1 MPTPYLL
8 ITANCHQNKTI
19 QTSQSELTNA
29 EAWGLAQLFKRL
41 GWSEIRACAVD
52 DAEAYEI
59 RDAVAKVQRLLADAG
74 INPR

>member
-1 MPTPYLL
+1 MTEA
-8 ITANCHQNKTI
+8 TH
-19 QTSQSELTNA
+19 LTLSAQGPDNLNGLADLTHA

-41 GWSEIRACAVD
+41 SWAEIRACSVS

-59 RDAVAKVQRLLADAG
+59 RDAVAKGQRLLAEAG

>member
-1 MPTPYLL
+1 MTETTYLTL
-8 ITANCHQNKTI
+8 SAQGPRNLNGLA
-19 QTSQSELTNA
+19 ELTEV

-41 GWSEIRACAVD
+41 SWAEIRACSVD

-59 RDAVAKVQRLLADAG
+59 RDAVAKGQRLLAEAG